1 MVDPFKQFAD
11 QCGLR
16 MDAEPLC
23 VAPRDVLA
31 PLDAVEQHF
40 LVTLTRAEV
49 ASPSVRMI
57 FLTPVTAGGDP
68 SLRDVLW
75 WLAGDSWALEQAE
88 GNLVDWAATYGYP
101 PEAEATAWLF
111 EQSGRQAAALRSL
124 LGDPDMKRLMTL
136 YGAEVA
142 PSRAM

>member
-1 MVDPFKQFAD
+1 
-11 QCGLR
+11 
-16 MDAEPLC
+16 
-23 VAPRDVLA
+23 
-31 PLDAVEQHF
+31 
-40 LVTLTRAEV
+40 
-49 ASPSVRMI
+49 MI

-75 WLAGDSWALEQAE
+75 WLAGDSWALEQADR
-88 GNLVDWAATYGYP
+88 NPADWAATYGYP

-111 EQSGRQAAALRSL
+111 DQSARQAADLRNL
-124 LGDPDMKRLMTL
+124 LGDADMKRLMTL